1 MLGWTGDNGDA
12 DNFLYALLDK
22 DNIGSN
28 NYARYANDEVH
39 ELLVK
44 RSPRQMK
51 PSVMSYMKK
60 LRKSSMMMLHG
71 VHLSTL
77 YRS

>member
-28 NYARYANDEVH
+28 NYSRYANDEVH
-39 ELLVK
+39 ELLIEA
-44 RSPRQMK
+44 SLRQMK
-51 PSVMSYMKK
+51 PSVMSYMEKH
-60 LRKSSMMMLHG
+60 RKSSMMKHHG
-71 VHLSTL
+71 YHLYTR